1 MNYRESYN
9 RGRPTKTVLDELN
22 LKICDI
28 VEIIKKY
35 NISYSEYT
43 KNREMYIKMYKMGFQ
58 GDL

>member
-9 RGRPTKTVLDELN
+9 RGRPTKGVLNELN

-28 VEIIKKY
+28 VEIIRKY

-43 KNREMYIKMYKMGFQ
+43 KNREMYIKMYKMGF
-58 GDL
+58 